1 MAIRD
6 ILFKREYLPGLSL
19 IIINL
24 IVIFSFFDFGNNKQ
38 YKRLFLTNFFVI
50 VFEYICCIFLGS
62 EFNTH
67 FLKIYQIQL
76 EKVISYLSLIA
87 LFSVALNFNAGAF
100 FYYEYIGYKILCPF
114 TLDKLDYKL
123 HFKRRCQLYNIDK
136 ENYYPFQYICSYNP
150 EKNQII
156 TIFSEKDIISRYYNF
171 KCSKVETLI
180 KNNKAID
187 AFVNEYYKEDIYYC
201 DFKKQIEYF
210 YESIDPKICGTSTFY
225 PEAVFILTLF
235 LNISFIKFNY
245 TYFRNMKANINIGPY
260 IPL

>member
-24 IVIFSFFDFGNNKQ
+24 IVLFSFFDFSNNKR
-38 YKRLFLTNFFVI
+38 YERLFLTNFFMI

-76 EKVISYLSLIA
+76 EKVISYLLLI
-87 LFSVALNFNAGAF
+87 VIIPVDLNFCLGSY
-100 FYYEYIGYKILCPF
+100 FYLEYIGYKILCPF

-150 EKNQII
+150 EKNQIF
-156 TIFSEKDIISRYYNF
+156 TIFSEKDAISHYSNF

-180 KNNKAID
+180 KNNKVINKFINA
-187 AFVNEYYKEDIYYC
+187 NYKEEDLYYC
-201 DFKKQIEYF
+201 NLAFKPFIYPN
-210 YESIDPKICGTSTFY
+210 INPKKCDSNIIIY
-225 PEAVFILTLF
+225 PELLILIHFYLTGKYFQLLINYF
-235 LNISFIKFNY
+235 NNI
-245 TYFRNMKANINIGPY
+245 KANVNRIH
-260 IPL
+260 